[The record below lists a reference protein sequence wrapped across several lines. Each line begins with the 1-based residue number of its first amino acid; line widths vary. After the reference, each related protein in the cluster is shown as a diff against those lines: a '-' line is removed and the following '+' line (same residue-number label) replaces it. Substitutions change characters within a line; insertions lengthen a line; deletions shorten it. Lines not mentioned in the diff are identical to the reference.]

1 MITVIVLEVVVIEV
15 KNESDIKFWLNLAMK
30 TGTKA
35 KSINTE
41 DIEDSR
47 LADLI
52 EKGLKSKTVSRE
64 RIMEALNVKNEDSN

>member
-1 MITVIVLEVVVIEV
+1 MEAIVIEV
-15 KNESDIKFWLNLAMK
+15 KNEADVKFWLNLAKK

-41 DIEDSR
+41 NLEDAR

-52 EKGLKSKTVSRE
+52 EKGMKTKQVSRE
-64 RIMEALNVKNEDSN
+64 SVMEILGQK

>member
-1 MITVIVLEVVVIEV
+1 MEAIVIEV
-15 KNESDIKFWLNLAMK
+15 KNEADVKFWLTLAKK
-30 TGTKA
+30 TGAKA

-52 EKGLKSKTVSRE
+52 ENGMKTASVSSESVIEVLKQRK
-64 RIMEALNVKNEDSN
+64 